1 MLHNWSDEDCVQILK
16 RSKEAIC
23 TREPKGKVVIT
34 EVVLGCPSKK
44 TLEAQLLMDL
54 CMMVVLEG
62 KERTEETWHKI
73 FLDAWFTQYK
83 ITPISGTTRSLIE
96 VFP

>member
-34 EVVLGCPSKK
+34 EVVLGCPSKE

-62 KERTEETWHKI
+62 KE
-73 FLDAWFTQYK
+73 
-83 ITPISGTTRSLIE
+83 SGGDMAQD
-96 VFP
+96 FPRYRVHSVQDYSHLGNDPVTH

>member
-34 EVVLGCPSKK
+34 EVVLGCPSKE

-54 CMMVVLEG
+54 CMMVVLED
-62 KERTEETWHKI
+62 KERAEETWHKI
-73 FLDAWFTQYK
+73 FLDAGF
-83 ITPISGTTRSLIE
+83 RVCL
-96 VFP
+96 VLLA